1 MDLWVFRSNLV
12 YKMSFRLYREIM
24 SQDGRRKNRKV
35 RRVGRRGGGRDGGRD
50 GGREGGQEIDG
61 RSHIAKYFHR
71 THMTGKSSSFRL
83 FKIFLSKL

>member
-35 RRVGRRGGGRDGGRD
+35 RRVGRRG
-50 GGREGGQEIDG
+50 
-61 RSHIAKYFHR
+61 
-71 THMTGKSSSFRL
+71 
-83 FKIFLSKL
+83 